1 MSTESSCYTS
11 NREMIRLRLD
21 AVAKARKNL
30 ESQSSTDTHADR
42 HPHQP
47 VSNPVQ
53 VVEQAVPLNIR
64 QLPDR
69 VLTSVITVSNDVG
82 FPSGDDP
89 ASDDDYWEG
98 MEDISMH
105 DPQLINAP
113 DTATSTLAA
122 LPTSINAAHPNSS
135 LTSTSY
141 YSEIKRQLLEV
152 FKLTAF
158 RPNQLEAITAALDGK
173 DVFVLMPTGGGKSL
187 CYQLPAVCTSGK
199 TKGVTVVVSPLVALM
214 KDQVRSLTNKKV
226 KALLSDAAAGGD
238 DWSSLVTSNDKPS
251 LWYVTPE
258 KLQHSTS
265 TKNILS
271 ILYKNNDLARFV
283 IDEAH
288 CISTWGQDFREA
300 VRTFTLDF
308 PHLLICP

>member
-1 MSTESSCYTS
+1 
-11 NREMIRLRLD
+11 MIRLRLD
-21 AVAKARKNL
+21 ALAKARGNVETQL
-30 ESQSSTDTHADR
+30 PTDR
-42 HPHQP
+42 HIQHHPCQP
-47 VSNPVQ
+47 V
-53 VVEQAVPLNIR
+53 VVEQAIPSNMR
-64 QLPDR
+64 ERSDR
-69 VLTSVITVSNDVG
+69 ALTPAITVSNDVA

-98 MEDISMH
+98 MEDISIH
-105 DPQLINAP
+105 DPRLIIPP
-113 DTATSTLAA
+113 DTAAPTTTA
-122 LPTSINAAHPNSS
+122 LLPLINSVHPNPS
-135 LTSTSY
+135 LTSTTY
-141 YSEIKRQLLEV
+141 YSEIKRQLLDV
-152 FKLTAF
+152 FNLTAF

-214 KDQVRSLTNKKV
+214 KDQVQSLTSKKV
-226 KALLSDAAAGGD
+226 KALLSDHAAGSD
-238 DWSSLVTSNDKPS
+238 DWNALVASNDKPS

-258 KLQHSTS
+258 KLQQST
-265 TKNILS
+265 TTRNILS

-300 VRTFTLDF
+300 VRPLTLDLLQ
-308 PHLLICP
+308 LLIHP

>member
-1 MSTESSCYTS
+1 V
-11 NREMIRLRLD
+11 IRLRLD

-30 ESQSSTDTHADR
+30 ESRSPTDTHANR
-42 HPHQP
+42 HPHPP
-47 VSNPVQ
+47 VSIPVQ
-53 VVEQAVPLNIR
+53 VMEQAVPSNMR
-64 QLPDR
+64 QISDR
-69 VLTSVITVSNDVG
+69 ALTPVITVSNDAG

-105 DPQLINAP
+105 DPQLINP
-113 DTATSTLAA
+113 TDTVTSTPTA
-122 LPTSINAAHPNSS
+122 LPINAAHPDPS
-135 LTSTSY
+135 LTSTTY

-158 RPNQLEAITAALDGK
+158 RPNQLEAITATLDGK

-187 CYQLPAVCTSGK
+187 CYQLPAICTAGK

-214 KDQVRSLTNKKV
+214 KDQVQSLTNKKV
-226 KALLSDAAAGGD
+226 KALLSEPAAGSD
-238 DWSSLVTSNDKPS
+238 DWSSLVASNDKPS

-258 KLQHSTS
+258 KLQHST
-265 TKNILS
+265 TTRNILS

-300 VRTFTLDF
+300 VRIFTLDL
-308 PHLLICP
+308 PQLLICP

>member
-1 MSTESSCYTS
+1 VSTESSCYNI
-11 NREMIRLRLD
+11 NREVIRLRLD

-30 ESQSSTDTHADR
+30 ESRSSTDPQAHR
-42 HPHQP
+42 HPQQP
-47 VSNPVQ
+47 VSYPVQ
-53 VVEQAVPLNIR
+53 VVEQAIPSNTRELS
-64 QLPDR
+64 DR
-69 VLTSVITVSNDVG
+69 TLTPVITVSNDVG
-82 FPSGDDP
+82 FSGDDP

-105 DPQLINAP
+105 DPQLVNPP
-113 DTATSTLAA
+113 DAATSTTLA
-122 LPTSINAAHPNSS
+122 LPTSINTVQPNPS
-135 LTSTSY
+135 LTSTIY

-214 KDQVRSLTNKKV
+214 KDQVQSLTSKKV
-226 KALLSDAAAGGD
+226 KALLSDPASGSD
-238 DWSSLVTSNDKPS
+238 DWSSLVASNDKPS

-258 KLQHSTS
+258 KLQHSPT
-265 TKNILS
+265 TQNILS

-300 VRTFTLDF
+300 VRIFTLDL
-308 PHLLICP
+308 PHLLICS